1 MTTITDTATQFSGV
15 PTATKAPGAMDQ
27 NDFLRLMTTQ
37 LTTQDPFN
45 PMDNTQMVAQ
55 MAQFSQ
61 VAGIAEMN
69 QSLKALVEGMGTPG
83 RLTDAASWI
92 GRSVLIG
99 SDVAAPGKDGGY
111 AGEIALPDGAE
122 NVSISY
128 VDSTGAMVHS
138 EQLGAQPAGTV
149 PFAWNGKNAAGETV
163 ATGPL
168 KMVVNATVKGEAV
181 TPATAT
187 WASVTGIQS
196 PASGGATRL
205 LTALG
210 ALSPEEAL
218 RLS

>member
-1 MTTITDTATQFSGV
+1 MTTITDTASTLAGV
-15 PTATKAPGAMDQ
+15 PVATKPVGSMDQ

-69 QSLKALVEGMGTPG
+69 QLKALVEGMGATG

-122 NVSISY
+122 SVSISY

-138 EQLGAQPAGTV
+138 EQLGAQAAGTV

-181 TPATAT
+181 TPVAGQRRRDQ
-187 WASVTGIQS
+187 ASHRARGLVARRSAPPFLIST
-196 PASGGATRL
+196 
-205 LTALG
+205 
-210 ALSPEEAL
+210 
-218 RLS
+218 